1 MFTDGLT
8 SQFKQHYLFSNLADW
23 EKEFS
28 VKIIWNFFSTLHG
41 KGAVDRIGGTVKR
54 FVWRHV
60 QTTAAGPFDAESYAK
75 LAKEINKNMTIL
87 YVSSEAIAAT
97 TSAAKLTIWKNNLV
111 VPNTMKMDCS
121 KVHNSRQLEVST
133 TSVGEDLKN
142 DRYLEFSSSKWWEW
156 YQLDIWHRVLF
167 TIWRGFNWEC

>member
-1 MFTDGLT
+1 
-8 SQFKQHYLFSNLADW
+8 
-23 EKEFS
+23 
-28 VKIIWNFFSTLHG
+28 
-41 KGAVDRIGGTVKR
+41 
-54 FVWRHV
+54 
-60 QTTAAGPFDAESYAK
+60 
-75 LAKEINKNMTIL
+75 MTIR

-142 DRYLEFSSSKWWEW
+142 DRYLEFSSSK
-156 YQLDIWHRVLF
+156 
-167 TIWRGFNWEC
+167 